1 MEPILHVPFW
11 FVSMISAG
19 CSHSCISQA
28 PSALL
33 VPLSYP
39 SCSPSCQKCHFP
51 SLPRLRMT
59 SNATSALSLSLISNQ
74 KSPLCPPCLGLKI
87 CHTSTALLQSRLY
100 CICCS
105 FLFFFLIVKFKGSL
119 YVHGKTH
126 KCRLHLE
133 AHSSHCLY
141 FNCTV

>member
-1 MEPILHVPFW
+1 MTLLFAAIPH
-11 FVSMISAG
+11 
-19 CSHSCISQA
+19 ISQA

-74 KSPLCPPCLGLKI
+74 KSPLRPPCLGLKI
-87 CHTSTALLQSRLY
+87 CNTSTALLQSRLY
-100 CICCS
+100 CVCCS
-105 FLFFFLIVKFKGSL
+105 FLYLFLTVKFKGSL
-119 YVHGKTH
+119 DVRGKTH
-126 KCRLHLE
+126 KCLSTTFRSTQQSLSL
-133 AHSSHCLY
+133 
-141 FNCTV
+141 F